1 MRPRLIDADERLSV
15 GGLSFTPDGTA
26 VAYPIRENGVDNIWV
41 QPLNGSNGKRITAF
55 DSDQILNFHWSPDGR
70 KLCVLRGHTD
80 SDVVLIRDSSS

>member
-1 MRPRLIDADERLSV
+1 
-15 GGLSFTPDGTA
+15 LSFTPDGTA

-55 DSDQILNFHWSPDGR
+55 DSEQILNFHWSPDGR